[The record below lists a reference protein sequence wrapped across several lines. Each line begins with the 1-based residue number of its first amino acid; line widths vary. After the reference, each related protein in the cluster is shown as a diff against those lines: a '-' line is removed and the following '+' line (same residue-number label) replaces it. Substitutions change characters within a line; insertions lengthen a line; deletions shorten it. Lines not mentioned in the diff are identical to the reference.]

1 MSARVVKDTRGAGI
15 SALKRRLRQ
24 GQAQVLVGVPAGKLE
39 ADGTSI
45 ALVAAVN
52 EFGSEDGR
60 IPERSHLRAGLR
72 EGRQEFRRLNM
83 RTLAAVARG
92 TMTETAALGLLGQ
105 AGVRAVKLRM
115 QRGPF
120 APNAPATIKAK
131 TVNGKKGDRPLFD
144 TSQLFQT
151 YTYVIEGG

>member
-1 MSARVVKDTRGAGI
+1 MSVRVVKDTRGAGL
-15 SALKRRLRQ
+15 AAMKRRLRQ
-24 GQAQVLVGVPAGKLE
+24 GQGRVLVGVPAGKLE
-39 ADGTSI
+39 ADGTPI

-60 IPERSHLRAGLR
+60 VPERSHLRAGLR

-83 RTLAAVARG
+83 RTLGAVARG
-92 TMTETAALGLLGQ
+92 TMSENQALGLLGQ

-120 APNAPATIKAK
+120 VPNAPATIKAK
-131 TVNGKKGDRPLFD
+131 TVNGKVGDRPLFD

-151 YTYVIEGG
+151 YTYVVEGA